1 MKQQAF
7 VFNGDADGL
16 CALQQ
21 FSLAAP
27 HASRLITGVKRDQAL
42 LERVDP
48 ASVAAV
54 TVLDLPLP
62 NNRTAVETLIAGGIS
77 VTYFDHHLPGDIPQ
91 HPHFNAYID
100 TSENICT
107 SLIVDRELGGQAHQ
121 WAIVG
126 AFGDNLDATATA
138 LARRA
143 GIDDATVQSLAE
155 LGRYL
160 NYNNYGETIH
170 DLLYSPIELHQRMLG
185 YAEPMRFIA
194 SDEVF
199 ARLAT
204 ALRDDL
210 TAARGAE
217 RDVRAGGLVFFL
229 PDQPWARRVVGT
241 FANNIAQQYGEQ
253 AIAIVSETK
262 TVHYSVNVRVPSG
275 RAATAGVFCGRF
287 ASGGGRA
294 SAGGINRLP
303 HSELSVFL
311 REFDRTFG
319 PDYQR
324 CKVA

>member
-1 MKQQAF
+1 MKEHVF

-21 FSLAAP
+21 LSLVAP
-27 HASRLITGVKRDQAL
+27 HASQLITGVKRDQAL

-48 ASVAAV
+48 ANVASV

-62 NNRTAVETLIAGGIS
+62 NNRMAVETLIAGGVS
-77 VTYFDHHLPGDIPQ
+77 VTYFDHHLSGDIPQ
-91 HPHFNAYID
+91 HPHFISRID
-100 TSENICT
+100 TSADTCT
-107 SLIVDRELGGQAHQ
+107 SLIVNRELCGQVHQ

-126 AFGDNLDATATA
+126 AFGDNLDAIATG

-143 GIDDATVQSLAE
+143 GLDDTATQSLAE

-160 NYNNYGETIH
+160 NYNSYGETIH
-170 DLLYSPIELHQRMLG
+170 DLLYSPIELHERMLRH
-185 YAEPMRFIA
+185 AQPMSFIS

-199 ARLAT
+199 AHLAT
-204 ALRDDL
+204 AFHDDL
-210 TAARGAE
+210 ATARSAE

-229 PDQPWARRVVGT
+229 PDKPWARRVVGI
-241 FANNIAQQYGEQ
+241 FANRIAQQYGDA

-262 TVHYSVNVRVPSG
+262 TFHYSVNVRVPSG
-275 RAATAGVFCGRF
+275 SVTSAGAFCGRF

-294 SAGGINRLP
+294 LAGGVNRLP
-303 HSELSVFL
+303 HSELGVFL
-311 REFDRTFG
+311 REFDLTFG
-319 PDYQR
+319 ADHQR